1 MKVFNS
7 SFEVILE
14 EGTGVLMF
22 YTKHPQYTY
31 RFQMPISSFS
41 VIGSFGKGVM
51 RSIVLNREYQTDRQ
65 YHLSF
70 NLPTQSPRSGKP

>member
-22 YTKHPQYTY
+22 YPEHSHNTY
-31 RFQMPISSFS
+31 RFQIPILAFS
-41 VIGSFGKGVM
+41 AVGSFGKGGDAAKC
-51 RSIVLNREYQTDRQ
+51 T
-65 YHLSF
+65 
-70 NLPTQSPRSGKP
+70 T